1 MAYVLTDGGSNVVA
15 YPYNIGMLR
24 RDNPNVSFPA
34 NPTNAQ
40 LAEWNV
46 YPVTPTPQPSYDLID
61 EILTEATPEF
71 NSGTWAQAWT
81 VTNATAEQSE
91 AARLRYEE
99 ASSDR
104 ADELLAAS
112 MKQVLEAF
120 ELSKKLHADFVAYRA
135 ALRNPSTLPG
145 YPAATVFPDL
155 PTNIFAG
162 DVDLPAD
169 FENSI
174 N

>member
-1 MAYVLTDGGSNVVA
+1 MAYVLTDGGSNVVT

-40 LAEWNV
+40 LAEWDV
-46 YPVTPTPQPSYDLID
+46 YPVASTPQPSYDLIG
-61 EILTEATPEF
+61 EILTEASPEL
-71 NSGTWAQAWT
+71 NNGVWTQVWT
-81 VTNATAEQSE
+81 VTAASPAQAAAANMMYEQSSQGQ
-91 AARLRYEE
+91 
-99 ASSDR
+99 AS
-104 ADELLAAS
+104 ALLAAS
-112 MKQVLEAF
+112 MGQVLEAF
-120 ELSKKLHADFVAYRA
+120 ELAKRLHPDFVAYRA
-135 ALRNPSTLPG
+135 ALRNPETLPG

-162 DVDLPAD
+162 NVDLPAD
-169 FENSI
+169 FEDSI

>member
-24 RDNPNVSFPA
+24 RDNPTVSFPA
-34 NPTNAQ
+34 NPSDAL

-46 YPVTPTPQPSYDLID
+46 HPVTPTPQPSYDPID
-61 EILTEATPEF
+61 EILTEAQPALV
-71 NSGTWAQAWT
+71 SGVWKQAWT
-81 VTNATAEQSE
+81 VTTASADQSA
-91 AARLRYEE
+91 AARAAFEQTAQE
-99 ASSDR
+99 Q
-104 ADELLAAS
+104 ADALLAAS

-145 YPAATVFPDL
+145 YPAATVFPVF
-155 PTNIFAG
+155 PSNIFAG

-169 FENSI
+169 FEDSI